1 MKGIFNIFSSSTDS
15 TNKLLTTQNVRA
27 DIIGELEAIIQYE
40 LHLEQTTD
48 QSAKNT
54 ISDIVDEEKV
64 HVGQLFGLL
73 FKLDPMSKEL
83 FYKGLNEF
91 NKDDS
96 VYSWTLKQK
105 DNRRYKTS

>member
-1 MKGIFNIFSSSTDS
+1 MKGIFNIFANSVDTS
-15 TNKLLTTQNVRA
+15 NKMLTTQNVRA

-40 LHLEQTTD
+40 LHLEQTND

-73 FKLDPMSKEL
+73 FKLDPISKEM

-96 VYSWTLKQK
+96 VQS
-105 DNRRYKTS
+105 